1 MIPLAEDT
9 LINKITT
16 ALHNTEYFLDLI
28 LVSGWLFLC
37 LIVFY
42 LPFLD
47 STVVNYVLTIPLVL
61 VIPGYCLIAVLFP
74 KGSDIS
80 LLERIALSIGL
91 SIVIIPLIGLGLNFT
106 PWGIRREPVM
116 VSLILFSLVMVS
128 VAFFRRVILPRNER
142 FSMPFSRIR
151 PALFKAFLSKGNTR
165 ADQLLNVVI
174 ILGIIIVTLTT
185 INVIVNPREGE
196 HFSEFYILGE
206 NRTAADYPD
215 QILVG
220 QSYPLYIGIVNHEY
234 RNTTYTVETWMTR
247 EEYNTTTNTSSV
259 LAMDPLDRLSL
270 TLSHNE
276 TIEIPYNMSAK
287 KTGYNRVEFLLF
299 NESVPGP
306 LVNDSNRFNATYRDL
321 ALWITVR

>member
-1 MIPLAEDT
+1 
-9 LINKITT
+9 
-16 ALHNTEYFLDLI
+16 
-28 LVSGWLFLC
+28 
-37 LIVFY
+37 
-42 LPFLD
+42 
-47 STVVNYVLTIPLVL
+47 
-61 VIPGYCLIAVLFP
+61 
-74 KGSDIS
+74 
-80 LLERIALSIGL
+80 
-91 SIVIIPLIGLGLNFT
+91 
-106 PWGIRREPVM
+106 
-116 VSLILFSLVMVS
+116 
-128 VAFFRRVILPRNER
+128 
-142 FSMPFSRIR
+142 MPFSRIR